1 MKARYAILAIAAM
14 FVAVNANAVD
24 LHGYFR
30 QAEGVSSKGGDQVTF
45 KNKDQDYK
53 LRLGNEDNW
62 SEFEYV
68 QLIQKDKNGVEWT
81 AGFMLGW
88 GNGFNGDGD
97 FASVNA
103 LQQEYIR
110 ATFPQLGGATVWGGK
125 RFYHRH
131 ANDIFD
137 YFYMNESGPGVGIED
152 IDVGFGK
159 LSAALFRFNP
169 DISSKKDPAVADDPA
184 TPYINE
190 SLNNQ
195 NDNGKEGSGM
205 VFLMPDFR
213 LEGIPVN
220 PGGTLNIALLSKIR
234 MWNKERN
241 GQADA
246 PDGTSSFGV
255 HAMVKHSQGGI
266 LNGGNNFAIDFKN
279 TCFIDSNCPEKR
291 WKLTATE
298 DLLLQPTKAFAINF
312 AAIYT
317 YDKQADGKTNLQ
329 GLGVGVR
336 PFFKFTDHFGLGGDA
351 GYFYTKS
358 SASGSKADSMFKLT
372 VAPTITPFTDG
383 FAWGVRPEIR
393 FYATYA
399 SWNKEQNFNDK
410 GDKVG
415 FGGGAFKNDAT
426 SGVTLGTQVE
436 TWF

>member
-30 QAEGVSSKGGDQVTF
+30 SAVGVSGKGGDQVTY
-45 KNKDQDYK
+45 KNAGQDYK

-62 SEFEYV
+62 SEFEFV

-88 GNGFNGDGD
+88 GNGFTGENEFSGP
-97 FASVNA
+97 SA

-152 IDVGFGK
+152 VDVGFGK

-169 DISSKKDPAVADDPA
+169 DITYETGVADDPL
-184 TPYINE
+184 TTDRDE
-190 SLNNQ
+190 SVGNQ
-195 NDNGKEGSGM
+195 HDNGKEGSGM

-220 PGGTLNIALLSKIR
+220 PGGTLNVALLAKVR

-241 GQADA
+241 FNADA
-246 PDGTSSFGV
+246 PDGTTGFGV

-266 LNGGNNFAIDFKN
+266 LNGGNNFAIDWKN
-279 TCFIDSNCPEKR
+279 TCFIDNNCPEKI
-291 WKLTATE
+291 WKLTVSE
-298 DLLLQPTKAFAINF
+298 DLLLQPTKAFAINL

-317 YDKQADGKTNLQ
+317 YDKADDVNKQQIGI
-329 GLGVGVR
+329 GVR
-336 PFFKFTDHFGLGGDA
+336 PFFKFTDHFGLGGDV
-351 GYFYTKS
+351 GYFYNKLS
-358 SASGSKADSMFKLT
+358 EGQDKANTMFKLT

-399 SWNKEQNFNDK
+399 SWNEEQGKLDDENS
-410 GDKVG
+410 G
-415 FGGGAFKNDAT
+415 F
-426 SGVTLGTQVE
+426 SVGTQVE